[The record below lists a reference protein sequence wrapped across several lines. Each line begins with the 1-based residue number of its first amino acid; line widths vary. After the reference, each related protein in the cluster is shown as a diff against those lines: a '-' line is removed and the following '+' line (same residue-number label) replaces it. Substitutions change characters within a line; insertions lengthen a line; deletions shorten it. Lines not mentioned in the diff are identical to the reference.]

1 MYAVVLLPIRGDLTR
16 LVEKESS
23 LDSRRKIS
31 RLDKANTIL
40 GWSYIFPLPIGILWE
55 QHVLGNVWLIAA
67 LLVSV
72 LLPLGQW
79 YCREKADRMEGTHNR
94 RRKERNDNLKIE
106 TDQDLTHLMG

>member
-1 MYAVVLLPIRGDLTR
+1 MYAVVPPTDSEDLAR

-23 LDSRRKIS
+23 PDSQKKIS

-40 GWSYIFPLPIGILWE
+40 GWSYILPPPIGILWE
-55 QHVLGNVWLIAA
+55 RHVLGNVWLIAT

-79 YCREKADRMEGTHNR
+79 YCREKADRLEGTHNR

>member
-1 MYAVVLLPIRGDLTR
+1 M
-16 LVEKESS
+16 VEKESS
-23 LDSRRKIS
+23 PDSQKKIS

-40 GWSYIFPLPIGILWE
+40 GWSYILPLPIGILWE
-55 QHVLGNVWLIAA
+55 RHVLGNVWLIAT

-72 LLPLGQW
+72 FLPLGQW
-79 YCREKADRMEGTHNR
+79 YCREKADRLEGTHNR

>member
-1 MYAVVLLPIRGDLTR
+1 MYAVVPLLIRRTWQDWL
-16 LVEKESS
+16 K
-23 LDSRRKIS
+23 KIS

-40 GWSYIFPLPIGILWE
+40 GWSYILPLPIGILWE
-55 QHVLGNVWLIAA
+55 RHVLGNVWLIVA

-79 YCREKADRMEGTHNR
+79 YCREKADRLESTHNR

>member
-1 MYAVVLLPIRGDLTR
+1 

-23 LDSRRKIS
+23 PDSQKKDKPTGQGQHDI
-31 RLDKANTIL
+31 RLELHTSAANRDSMGTACA
-40 GWSYIFPLPIGILWE
+40 WE
-55 QHVLGNVWLIAA
+55 CLALIAA

-79 YCREKADRMEGTHNR
+79 YCREKADRLEGTHNR

>member
-1 MYAVVLLPIRGDLTR
+1 M
-16 LVEKESS
+16 
-23 LDSRRKIS
+23 
-31 RLDKANTIL
+31 
-40 GWSYIFPLPIGILWE
+40 
-55 QHVLGNVWLIAA
+55 LGNVWLIAT

-79 YCREKADRMEGTHNR
+79 YCREKVDRLEGTHNR